1 MWMKVYLY
9 SKSFQGE
16 FMSAESKHPALTMW
30 SEDEIAFR
38 DAVRAFAEAEIKPHV
53 TEMDEKAEMKS
64 EIVSKLFEMGLMGI
78 ESPEK
83 FGGAGSSFTMACIAI
98 EELGRIDGSVSVL
111 CDVQNTLVTNAILK
125 WGSPGLQEKYLPRLA
140 REWVGAYC
148 LSESSSGSDAFA
160 LKCRAEKKDGKW
172 IINGNKLWI
181 TNGKESNFFIVF
193 ANIDPSKGY
202 KGITAFI
209 VEKGF
214 KGFSVGKK
222 EDKLGIR
229 ASSTCELIFENCE
242 VPEENILGEI
252 GKGYK
257 IAIETLN
264 EGRIGI
270 GAQMVGIAQGAYD
283 ATLSYVKSREQFGKS
298 ISQFQGVQF
307 QLAQM
312 RIELESSRLMVYNAA
327 RLKDAGQDF
336 IESAAMAK
344 YYSSKTAEKISSL
357 AIDLFGGNGFTKE
370 YPVEKFWRDA
380 KIGQIYEGTSNM
392 QLQTIAKI
400 ELDKA

>member
-1 MWMKVYLY
+1 
-9 SKSFQGE
+9 
-16 FMSAESKHPALTMW
+16 MSVENSRPALTQW
-30 SEDEIAFR
+30 SEDEVAFR
-38 DAVRAFAEAEIKPHV
+38 EAVRSFAETEIKPHV
-53 TEMDEKAEMKS
+53 NHMDEKAEMNP
-64 EIVSKLFEMGLMGI
+64 EIVKKLFEMGLMGI
-78 ESPEK
+78 ESPEQY
-83 FGGAGSSFTMACIAI
+83 GGAASTITMACIAI
-98 EELGRIDGSVSVL
+98 EEIARVDGSVSVL
-111 CDVQNTLVTNAILK
+111 CDVQNTLVTNAIVK
-125 WGSPGLQEKYLPRLA
+125 WGSDGLKEKYLPKLA
-140 REWVGAYC
+140 SAWVGAYC

-172 IINGNKLWI
+172 ILNGNKLWI
-181 TNGKESNFFIVF
+181 TNGKEASFFIVF
-193 ANIDPSKGY
+193 ANIDMAKGY

-209 VEKGF
+209 VEKDF
-214 KGFSVGKK
+214 KGFTVGKK

-242 VPEENILGEI
+242 VPETNVLGEI

-283 ATLSYVKSREQFGKS
+283 ATLAYIKSREQFGKS
-298 ISQFQGVQF
+298 IAQFQGVQF
-307 QLAQM
+307 QLAEM
-312 RIELESSRLMVYNAA
+312 RIELEASRLMVYNAA

-336 IESAAMAK
+336 IASAAMAK
-344 YYSSKTAEKISSL
+344 YYSSKMAEKITSM

-400 ELDKA
+400 ELDK

>member
-1 MWMKVYLY
+1 MK
-9 SKSFQGE
+9 
-16 FMSAESKHPALTMW
+16 P
-30 SEDEIAFR
+30 
-38 DAVRAFAEAEIKPHV
+38 
-53 TEMDEKAEMKS
+53 

-98 EELGRIDGSVSVL
+98 EELGRVDGSVSVL
-111 CDVQNTLVTNAILK
+111 CDVQNTLVTNAIIK
-125 WGSPGLQEKYLPRLA
+125 WGSPLLQEKYLPKLA

-172 IINGNKLWI
+172 ILNGNKLWI

-193 ANIDPSKGY
+193 ANIDMNKGY

-209 VEKGF
+209 VEKNF
-214 KGFSVGKK
+214 KGFTVGKK

-242 VPEENILGEI
+242 VPEENVLGEI

-270 GAQMVGIAQGAYD
+270 GAQMVGISQGAYD
-283 ATLSYVKSREQFGKS
+283 ATLNYIKTREQFGKA
-298 ISQFQGVQF
+298 IGQFQGVQF

-312 RIELESSRLMVYNAA
+312 RIELEAARLMVYNAA
-327 RLKDAGQDF
+327 RLKDAGADF

-344 YYSSKTAEKISSL
+344 YYSSKVAEKISSM

-400 ELDKA
+400 EMDKN

>member
-1 MWMKVYLY
+1 MSTD
-9 SKSFQGE
+9 SKR
-16 FMSAESKHPALTMW
+16 PALTMW
-30 SEDEIAFR
+30 SEDEVAFR
-38 DAVRAFAEAEIKPHV
+38 EAVRDFAESEIKPHV
-53 TEMDEKAEMKS
+53 THMDEKAEMNQD
-64 EIVSKLFEMGLMGI
+64 IVKKLFEMGLMGI
-78 ESPEK
+78 ESPEQ

-111 CDVQNTLVTNAILK
+111 CDVQNTLVTNAIIKYGSDALK
-125 WGSPGLQEKYLPRLA
+125 AKYLPLLA

-172 IINGNKLWI
+172 ILNGNKLWI
-181 TNGKESNFFIVF
+181 TNGKEASFFIVF
-193 ANIDPSKGY
+193 ANIDLAKGY

-209 VEKGF
+209 VEKSF
-214 KGFSVGKK
+214 KGFTVGKK

-242 VPEENILGEI
+242 VPEENVLGEI

-270 GAQMVGIAQGAYD
+270 GAQMVGISQGAYE
-283 ATLSYVKSREQFGKS
+283 ATLKYIKTREQFGKS
-298 ISQFQGVQF
+298 IGQFQGVQF

-312 RIELESSRLMVYNAA
+312 RIELEAARLMVYNAA
-327 RLKDAGQDF
+327 RLKDAGEDF

-344 YYSSKTAEKISSL
+344 YYSSKVAEKISSM

-400 ELDKA
+400 EMDRA

>member
-1 MWMKVYLY
+1 
-9 SKSFQGE
+9 
-16 FMSAESKHPALTMW
+16 MSADFTHPALTMW

-38 DAVRAFAEAEIKPHV
+38 QAVRSFAETEIKPHV
-53 TEMDEKAEMKS
+53 SYMDEKAEMKP
-64 EIVSKLFEMGLMGI
+64 EIVSQLFAMGLMGI
-78 ESPEK
+78 ESPEQ
-83 FGGAGSSFTMACIAI
+83 FGGAASSFTMACIAI
-98 EELGRIDGSVSVL
+98 EELGRIDASVSVL
-111 CDVQNTLVTNAILK
+111 CDVQNTLVTNALLQYAN
-125 WGSPGLQEKYLPRLA
+125 PGIQEKYLSKLA

-160 LKCRAEKKDGKW
+160 LKCRAEKKDNKW

-181 TNGKESNFFIVF
+181 TNGKEANLFIVF
-193 ANIDPSKGY
+193 ANIDLTKGY
-202 KGITAFI
+202 KGITAFL
-209 VEKGF
+209 VEKNF
-214 KGFSVGKK
+214 KGFTVGKK

-242 VPEENILGEI
+242 VPSENILGEI

-270 GAQMVGIAQGAYD
+270 GAQMVGIAQGAYE
-283 ATLSYVKSREQFGKS
+283 ATLKYIKTREQFGKT
-298 ISQFQGVQF
+298 IGQFQAVQF

-312 RIELESSRLMVYNAA
+312 RIELEAARLMVYNAA
-327 RLKDAGQDF
+327 RLKDAKQDF

-344 YYSSKTAEKISSL
+344 YYSSKVAEKITSM

-400 ELDKA
+400 EMDRV

>member
-1 MWMKVYLY
+1 MSTD
-9 SKSFQGE
+9 SKR
-16 FMSAESKHPALTMW
+16 PALTMW

-38 DAVRAFAEAEIKPHV
+38 DAVRSFAESEIKPYV
-53 TEMDEKAEMKS
+53 NEMDEHAKMKP
-64 EIVSKLFEMGLMGI
+64 EIVGKLFEMGLMGI
-78 ESPEK
+78 ESPER
-83 FGGAGSSFTMACIAI
+83 FGGAASSFTMACIAI
-98 EELGRIDGSVSVL
+98 EELGRIDASVSVL
-111 CDVQNTLVTNAILK
+111 CDVQNTLVTNAIIK
-125 WGSPGLQEKYLPRLA
+125 WGNPGIQEKYLPRLA

-160 LKCRAEKKDGKW
+160 LKTRAEKKDGKW
-172 IINGNKLWI
+172 ILNGNKLWI
-181 TNGKESNFFIVF
+181 TNGNESSFFIVF
-193 ANIDPSKGY
+193 ANIDTTKGY

-209 VEKGF
+209 VEKSF
-214 KGFSVGKK
+214 KGFTVGKK

-229 ASSTCELIFENCE
+229 ASSTCELIFDNCE

-270 GAQMVGIAQGAYD
+270 GAQMVGIAQGAYE
-283 ATLSYVKSREQFGKS
+283 ATLNYIKTREQFGKNIGS
-298 ISQFQGVQF
+298 FQGVQF

-312 RIELESSRLMVYNAA
+312 RIELEAARLMVFNAA
-327 RLKDAGQDF
+327 RLKDAGEDF

-344 YYSSKTAEKISSL
+344 YYSSKVAEKISSM

-400 ELDKA
+400 EMDRA